1 MNVNYRSRLR
11 NDTALK
17 HQVVDDLFS
26 ELDISKHHD
35 YSVFLSANYIALK
48 AIEKHFSSLQC
59 KFDAP
64 PIQSNLLYQDIRNLG
79 LETNNTQDINLPGL
93 PNPLGMAYVVSG
105 AHFGSSVLLKRVSA
119 SDDALV
125 LSARSY
131 LQSND
136 MKRYWPIVMQQIKQ
150 TIKTE
155 ADYHVLV
162 KGALAAF
169 NIYFDSFNLIQREN
183 LSD

>member
-1 MNVNYRSRLR
+1 MNINYRIRLR

-17 HQVVDDLFS
+17 HQEVDDLFS
-26 ELDISKHHD
+26 ELDISKRQD
-35 YSVFLSANYIALK
+35 YSVFLNANFIALK
-48 AIEKHFSSLQC
+48 AIENHFSSLKC
-59 KFDAP
+59 KFDVP
-64 PIQSNLLYQDIRNLG
+64 PIQSNLLYQDICNLG
-79 LETNNTQDINLPGL
+79 EEANITQDIDLPGL
-93 PNPLGMAYVVSG
+93 PSSLGMAYVVSG

-119 SDDALV
+119 SNDAKV

-150 TIKTE
+150 TIRTE

-162 KGALAAF
+162 KGALTAF
-169 NIYFDSFNLIQREN
+169 NIYFDSFNLIKQEN
-183 LSD
+183 LSV